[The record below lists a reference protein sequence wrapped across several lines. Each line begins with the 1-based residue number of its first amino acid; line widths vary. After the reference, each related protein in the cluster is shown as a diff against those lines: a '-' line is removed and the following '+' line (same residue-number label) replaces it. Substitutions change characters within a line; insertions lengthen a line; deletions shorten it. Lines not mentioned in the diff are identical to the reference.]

1 MKRKPLLIGL
11 AVVLLLLVAAVAG
24 VLLADPAGFVA
35 AKKDA
40 LAQSMSET
48 LGREVTVGPVE
59 AHFLGG
65 LGAKVS
71 DVKVAGPTPGSA
83 PQVSIGS
90 MEVRL
95 SLWRAIF
102 SLGRDLRVTRIEVN
116 APQIRAA
123 RDAEGRWDFQDVLD
137 RMAEQAP
144 PPTAEDPG
152 ASSIVDRVHIARL
165 RIDDARIVLDDA
177 SLGRPLTVSDLD
189 VTSEEIAAGKKLEV
203 SLSATLEDG
212 ARKTPLAMS
221 LSMDRL
227 PKGMK
232 FDPVPD
238 LAVDLDVGDL
248 DLAPWGGLLPPDA
261 LAPAG
266 GTVRVKGRLEA
277 SRNLAAL
284 VVKGESTLTKVVL
297 KQGKVRGETLDLAMA
312 IDATIDRT
320 APRYLVKAF
329 SVKGTGVDAGGTL
342 DAKGLGPTDLTDA
355 DLHADVADLRRL
367 VAVLPAGSGML
378 PPELVL
384 EGPLAAKVKGS
395 PAALEVKVDLDR
407 ARVRYGDSFDKAAGK
422 ALHATMTGTRTDA
435 ALELKT
441 VELVLDQAKVG
452 GSMTLPT
459 AEGKPMRADLASG
472 PIALASLRDV
482 FPPFRKALAAG
493 KPVAGVIEIGL
504 KAEDVSGKQKAR
516 ATIALRDL
524 AVELEGSSA
533 HGAGGLDVSVIPSE
547 ATTTATAKADFGALQ
562 LRTVGEDG
570 TASLDKPAG
579 MPLTLDAEGI
589 RSATRF
595 EIVRANAVIGTTAL
609 SARGNATGLDGASP
623 VLDVDLGNVDVKFD
637 DLRRALPGA
646 AGLPAGGRLRGAI
659 KIGGAP
665 SSLATVKVAV
675 TALDLELPR
684 SRLKGSLSLENLDR
698 PNFAFDLAGD
708 ALDVDA
714 LLGTE
719 TAATEDAPPPENPH
733 GLPAETRAFLT
744 RVNGKGS
751 LKVGLLTTRG
761 IPLRNFVG
769 TLVMTNGVVRF
780 EALDFTLYD
789 GKVSASGTVADL
801 PAERTGYALA
811 LRVQGMEL
819 GSALAAHTRLDG
831 VVKGKVDE
839 SLTVAGRG
847 LAWQDA
853 VSTLRGPL
861 ELKASA
867 LSLPGLDVLGP
878 IANTVRSVTD
888 GGAKAGMTASGAT
901 AGGSPAAGGSGGGG
915 GGGGATDRGT
925 TLRDVAAQ
933 MRFDGGRLQFVKPT
947 TFKTAFGALTTE
959 GDMFLD
965 TRLDL
970 KAVAEL
976 SPETIASWTGGRVK
990 VPKPVAVPLKI
1001 VGTWSKPEVGGIDVR
1016 ALAGAMISGAALAG
1030 IDPRAGAV
1038 VGAVADPAKAK
1049 AEAEAAA
1056 RAAAADAEAKAKAE
1070 LDRQQQA
1077 ANDAARAAE
1086 ADAKRRAEEAR
1097 KKAEADAKRRA
1108 EEARKKAE
1116 QKAREELEKA
1126 LGGG

>member
-1 MKRKPLLIGL
+1 MKQKPLVIALV
-11 AVVLLLLVAAVAG
+11 VVLLLVAAAVAG

-40 LAQSMSET
+40 LAKSMSET

-59 AHFLGG
+59 GRFLGG

-71 DVKVAGPTPGSA
+71 DVKVAGPTPDSA
-83 PQVSIGS
+83 PQISVGT

-102 SLGRDLRVTRIEVN
+102 TLGRDLRVTRIEVN
-116 APQIRAA
+116 APQVRAA

-137 RMAEQAP
+137 RLAAQEPAP
-144 PPTAEDPG
+144 TVEDPTG
-152 ASSIVDRVHIARL
+152 SSILDRVHIARL
-165 RIDDARIVLDDA
+165 RIVDARIVLDDA
-177 SLGRPLTVSDLD
+177 KLGRPLTISDLD
-189 VTSEEIAAGKKLEV
+189 VTSDEIATGKKLAV

-212 ARKTPLAMS
+212 TRKTPLTLS
-221 LSMDRL
+221 LDVARL
-227 PKGMK
+227 PKGMS
-232 FDPVPD
+232 FDPMPD

-261 LAPAG
+261 LSPAG

-277 SRNLAAL
+277 TRNLAAL

-297 KQGKVRGETLDLAMA
+297 RQGNARGETLDLAMT
-312 IDATIDRT
+312 IDATIDQT
-320 APRYLVKAF
+320 APRYVVKAF

-441 VELVLDQAKVG
+441 VELVLDRARVG

-472 PIALASLRDV
+472 PIELASLRDV

-493 KPVAGVIEIGL
+493 KPVAGVIELAL
-504 KAEDVSGKQKAR
+504 KAEDAAGKQKAR
-516 ATIALRDL
+516 ATLALRDL

-533 HGAGGLDVSVIPSE
+533 LGAGALDVSVTPGE

-589 RSATRF
+589 RTPARF
-595 EIVRANAVIGTTAL
+595 EIVRAKAVIGTTAL
-609 SARGNATGLDGASP
+609 SARGNATGLDGDAP

-646 AGLPAGGRLRGAI
+646 AALPAGGRMRGAI
-659 KIGGAP
+659 RIGGAP

-675 TALDLELPR
+675 TGLDLELTR
-684 SRLKGSLSLENLDR
+684 SRLKGSLSVENLEK

-708 ALDVDA
+708 ALDADA
-714 LLGTE
+714 LLGTGSE
-719 TAATEDAPPPENPH
+719 EAADAPPPENPH
-733 GLPAETRAFLT
+733 GLPAETRAFLAG
-744 RVNGKGS
+744 VNGKGS
-751 LKVGLLTTRG
+751 LKVGLLTTMG
-761 IPLRNFVG
+761 MPLRNFVG
-769 TLVMTNGVVRF
+769 TMIVTNGVVRF
-780 EALDFTLYD
+780 EALDFVLYE
-789 GKVSASGTVADL
+789 GKVSAAGTVADL
-801 PAERTGYALA
+801 RAERTGYALA
-811 LRVQGMEL
+811 FKVKGMDL
-819 GSALAAHTRLDG
+819 GAALAAHTRLDG

-861 ELKASA
+861 ELEASA
-867 LSLPGLDVLGP
+867 LSLPALDVLGP

-901 AGGSPAAGGSGGGG
+901 AGGAAPEGGGA
-915 GGGGATDRGT
+915 GGGGANERGT
-925 TLRDVAAQ
+925 TLRDIAAQ
-933 MRFDGGRLQFVKPT
+933 MRFQGGRLQFVKPT

-970 KAVAEL
+970 KATAEL
-976 SPETIASWTGGRVK
+976 SPETITSWTGGRVK

-1016 ALAGAMISGAALAG
+1016 SLAAAMISGAALAG

-1038 VGAVADPAKAK
+1038 VGAVTDPAKAK

-1070 LDRQQQA
+1070 LERQQKA

-1086 ADAKRRAEEAR
+1086 ADAKRRVEEAR
-1097 KKAEADAKRRA
+1097 KKAEAEAKRKA

-1116 QKAREELEKA
+1116 QRAREELEKA
-1126 LGGG
+1126 MGGG